1 MNRSYS
7 KIRHIQEANKL
18 LERKVIIEGESDTDT
33 SSLEPTQQELSTISD
48 DPNKNEKYD
57 LGKKL
62 VYLFIADQ
70 PPSSLKTWLEQNQ
83 YKKLLK
89 RLDKIYKDYKNAGED
104 GEYELTETLLTW
116 LGGKYINDTTLK
128 SNVDRINKEHIEEYK
143 EFQQALETYKKE
155 NPRHH

>member
-18 LERKVIIEGESDTDT
+18 LERKLIIEGESDTDT

-48 DPNKNEKYD
+48 DPNKNEKYK

-62 VYLFIADQ
+62 TDLFLADQ
-70 PPSSLKTWLEQNQ
+70 PPSTLKTWLEQNQ
-83 YKKLLK
+83 YKKLLR
-89 RLDKIYKDYKNAGED
+89 RLDNIYKKYNKNK
-104 GEYELTETLLTW
+104 EYALTEELLTW
-116 LGGKYINDTTLK
+116 LGDKYINDTTLK
-128 SNVDRINKEHIEEYK
+128 SNVDRINKEHIEKYNEL
-143 EFQQALETYKKE
+143 QQALEAYKKQ

>member
-7 KIRHIQEANKL
+7 KIRHIQEANKM
-18 LERKVIIEGESDTDT
+18 LERKLIIENESDTDT

-48 DPNKNEKYD
+48 DSNTDEKHA

-62 VYLFIADQ
+62 TDLFLADQ
-70 PPSSLKTWLEQNQ
+70 PPSGLRTWLEQNN

-89 RLDKIYKDYKNAGED
+89 RLDKIYKKYQKYRNNA
-104 GEYELTETLLTW
+104 LTPELLTW

-128 SNVDRINKEHIEEYK
+128 SNVDIINKEHIEEYK
-143 EFQQALETYKKE
+143 ELQQALETYKKQ
-155 NPRHH
+155 NPRHW